1 MKKFITIISIIATL
15 ALTAC
20 GNTDTPKT
28 DEIIATNSVATE
40 STTEAEETK
49 VESADVDSVK
59 TNNEGEAVID
69 TNNDEVTIT
78 ETEDGD
84 KIATIKTED
93 GNEVKVAVKTN
104 ENGETVID
112 TTKVVKD
119 NGKVETAKPDEKVE
133 VKVDDNGNTTITTT
147 TTKPTHSEDKPA
159 TTTSATTTAKVT
171 EAPKPTTTEAPKVTT
186 PKATEAP
193 KPTTTE
199 APKVTTTPKATEVP
213 KPTTTTAPA
222 HTHNWVAVNKT
233 VHHDEVGHWE
243 TKNKPYTV
251 TITYTGKVVNS
262 KEHGRPTFYDGLK
275 AFGCW
280 NSSYVNHHSDK
291 SMTGANF
298 TSFDFGVNI
307 DAIPDDT
314 FSAIKDYYNCGS
326 TTSCRKRTITET
338 TYNSWDELS
347 NDLAFYKNEFG
358 LDLSYAKENCYEK
371 TWVVD
376 KAAYDETVVDHYECS
391 CGATK

>member
-15 ALTAC
+15 TLTAC

-28 DEIIATNSVATE
+28 DEIIATDSVAAE
-40 STTEAEETK
+40 STAEAEETK
-49 VESADVDSVK
+49 VESADVESVK

-104 ENGETVID
+104 ENGETIID

-119 NGKVETAKPDEKVE
+119 NGKVETAKSDEKVE
-133 VKVDDNGNTTITTT
+133 VKVDDKGNTTITTK
-147 TTKPTHSEDKPA
+147 TKPTPSEDKPA
-159 TTTSATTTAKVT
+159 TTTSVTTTA
-171 EAPKPTTTEAPKVTT
+171 
-186 PKATEAP
+186 KATEAP

-199 APKVTTTPKATEVP
+199 APKVTTTSKATEAP
-213 KPTTTTAPA
+213 KPTTTTPTTTA

-233 VHHDEVGHWE
+233 VHHDEVGHCE

-275 AFGCW
+275 AIGCW

-298 TSFDFGVNI
+298 TSFDFGVSINGLGDI
-307 DAIPDDT
+307 RDAIDE
-314 FSAIKDYYNCGS
+314 YYDCGS
-326 TTSCRKRTITET
+326 TTSCRKRTIMET

-347 NDLAFYKNEFG
+347 NDLAFYKSEFG
-358 LDLSYAKENCYEK
+358 LDLSYAKEKCYEK

-376 KAAYDETVVDHYECS
+376 KAAYDETVVDYYKCS

>member
-28 DEIIATNSVATE
+28 DEIAATNSVATE

-49 VESADVDSVK
+49 VESADVESVK
-59 TNNEGEAVID
+59 TNDEGDAVID
-69 TNNDEVTIT
+69 TNSDEVTIT

-104 ENGETVID
+104 DNGETVID

-119 NGKVETAKPDEKVE
+119 NGKVETAKSNEKVE
-133 VKVDDNGNTTITTT
+133 VKVDDKGNTTITTT
-147 TTKPTHSEDKPA
+147 TTPTPSEDKPA

-171 EAPKPTTTEAPKVTT
+171 EAPKPTATET
-186 PKATEAP
+186 PKATTTSKVTETP

-199 APKVTTTPKATEVP
+199 APKVTETP
-213 KPTTTTAPA
+213 KPTSTTPTTTA

-243 TKNKPYTV
+243 TKNKPYCVGIYYNGVYINTRPNRH
-251 TITYTGKVVNS
+251 TFYECLKTLGLWT
-262 KEHGRPTFYDGLK
+262 KEHVAVNRLDQCDNSTELY
-275 AFGCW
+275 FGA
-280 NSSYVNHHSDK
+280 YTSD
-291 SMTGANF
+291 SEST
-298 TSFDFGVNI
+298 
-307 DAIPDDT
+307 AIE
-314 FSAIKDYYNCGS
+314 DYYNCGS
-326 TTSCRKRTITET
+326 TTTKTTPTEISEIW
-338 TYNSWDELS
+338 YNSWDELS
-347 NDLAFYKNEFG
+347 KDLAFYKNEFG
-358 LDLSYAKENCYEK
+358 LDLSGVKNNCYEK

-391 CGATK
+391 CGAHK

>member
-93 GNEVKVAVKTN
+93 GNEVRVAVKTN

-112 TTKVVKD
+112 TTKIVKD
-119 NGKVETAKPDEKVE
+119 NGKVEVAKPDEKVE
-133 VKVDDNGNTTITTT
+133 VKVDANGNTTITTT
-147 TTKPTHSEDKPA
+147 TTKPTPSEDKPA

-171 EAPKPTTTEAPKVTT
+171 EAPKPTTTEAPKVTNAPT
-186 PKATEAP
+186 TTEAP
-193 KPTTTE
+193 KPTVTE
-199 APKVTTTPKATEVP
+199 APKVTTTPKATEAP
-213 KPTTTTAPA
+213 KPTTTA

-251 TITYTGKVVNS
+251 TILYSGKVINS

-275 AFGCW
+275 AVGCW
-280 NSSYVNHHSDK
+280 NSSYVTILDGNWK
-291 SMTGANF
+291 TGTNF
-298 TSFDFGVNI
+298 TSVEFGMCISSIDFDI
-307 DAIPDDT
+307 LDAIDE
-314 FSAIKDYYNCGS
+314 YYDCGS
-326 TTSCRKRTITET
+326 TTSCKKRTIMET

-347 NDLAFYKNEFG
+347 NDLAFYKSEFG

>member
-49 VESADVDSVK
+49 VESADVESVK
-59 TNNEGEAVID
+59 TNNDGEAVID

-147 TTKPTHSEDKPA
+147 TTKPTPSEDKPA

-171 EAPKPTTTEAPKVTT
+171 EAPKPTTTEAPK
-186 PKATEAP
+186 ATETP

-199 APKVTTTPKATEVP
+199 APKVTEAP
-213 KPTTTTAPA
+213 KPTTTTPTTTA

-251 TITYTGKVVNS
+251 TILYSGKVINS
-262 KEHGRPTFYDGLK
+262 KENGRPTFYDGLK
-275 AFGCW
+275 AVGCW
-280 NSSYVNHHSDK
+280 NNNYVTILDGNWK
-291 SMTGANF
+291 TGTNF
-298 TSFDFGVNI
+298 TSVEFGINI
-307 DAIPDDT
+307 DTIPDDT
-314 FSAIKDYYNCGS
+314 FNAIEDYYDCGS
-326 TTSCRKRTITET
+326 TTSCKKRTIMET